1 MAKLTKTVKSTGAG
15 KKSGAGKKASARKK
29 SASADSPQRRKDPVF
44 MKNLESAIAGEFAKS
59 SGTDGT
65 PKASM
70 ASMAARTAPP
80 KPLQGSARPSRAA
93 GDAQAAEAAQPSRAA
108 AVASVRGAKKRP
120 SPAGNKA
127 LAAELA
133 SLIPQLDDEGL
144 AFLIEQARVHLY
156 NMRVTELESAAE
168 EAERASTRAA
178 NLRSTGKAAVGAA
191 KPSKAGASAGS
202 DFSIKAAS
210 DGSAY
215 DLVWQGK
222 WKMFTGDEML
232 AMVRIALNKD
242 PAAEVGARLYR
253 WFVAERKDVLQD
265 IPFAGM
271 ADPKLKSLV
280 MLLRNT
286 FKVKGGK

>member
-1 MAKLTKTVKSTGAG
+1 
-15 KKSGAGKKASARKK
+15 
-29 SASADSPQRRKDPVF
+29 
-44 MKNLESAIAGEFAKS
+44 
-59 SGTDGT
+59 
-65 PKASM
+65 
-70 ASMAARTAPP
+70 
-80 KPLQGSARPSRAA
+80 
-93 GDAQAAEAAQPSRAA
+93 
-108 AVASVRGAKKRP
+108 VRGAGKRP

-127 LAAELA
+127 LAAELT
-133 SLIPQLDDEGL
+133 SLIPQLDAEGL

-178 NLRSTGKAAVGAA
+178 KLRSGGKAAAGTSRLA
-191 KPSKAGASAGS
+191 KAGTGGG

-280 MLLRNT
+280 TLLRNT
-286 FKVKGGK
+286 FKVKGR